1 MTIIRALRTIAMTS
15 EPSNSSETIL
25 TRTDFHDLAAALHA
39 GKPWAEWTEAEKEAN
54 RAHRERVR
62 VACVEEYSSN
72 PLHQARAAKDPDYW
86 NSFSI
91 GQANLFPPKAV

>member
-1 MTIIRALRTIAMTS
+1 MSRLDGDQSAQWAADQVKTWYGKLPTGHQQ
-15 EPSNSSETIL
+15 
-25 TRTDFHDLAAALHA
+25 FAAALHA

-54 RAHRERVR
+54 RAHRERGR
-62 VACVEEYSSN
+62 VACGEDYSSN